1 MSVNP
6 TREQLAAVAAVA
18 GTEADGPLVMLN
30 LNRYRERAAYEA
42 DPPEEGPRDV
52 SRSAKPTS
60 VTARRPSRSSC
71 AWAARSAGTPTR
83 G

>member
-42 DPPEEGPRDV
+42 DPPGGGSPDV
-52 SRSAKPTS
+52 SGREASS
-60 VTARRPSRSSC
+60 VTARRPSRSSR